1 MIQLEYNFVKCGLA
15 NGGLHPTALAL
26 FSTASEKG
34 FTSAQRQYQQ
44 PAGGTTRNKFKKY
57 EVEILES
64 ILKWICC
71 ADRRTEIKG
80 SHSFLVDLHSSRRM
94 GCNYIKMYV
103 SLLEGALGHR
113 NFLFEF
119 VSYSET
125 AAREREKGNNPTRR
139 FYFLFFF
146 CYMLPLR

>member
-1 MIQLEYNFVKCGLA
+1 MI
-15 NGGLHPTALAL
+15 
-26 FSTASEKG
+26 
-34 FTSAQRQYQQ
+34 
-44 PAGGTTRNKFKKY
+44 
-57 EVEILES
+57 
-64 ILKWICC
+64 
-71 ADRRTEIKG
+71 
-80 SHSFLVDLHSSRRM
+80 DLHSSRRM

-139 FYFLFFF
+139 FLFLFFF

>member
-1 MIQLEYNFVKCGLA
+1 MHRDIPA
-15 NGGLHPTALAL
+15 
-26 FSTASEKG
+26 
-34 FTSAQRQYQQ
+34 
-44 PAGGTTRNKFKKY
+44 AGGRHNKKK
-57 EVEILES
+57 
-64 ILKWICC
+64 CC

-80 SHSFLVDLHSSRRM
+80 SHSFLIDLHSSRRM
-94 GCNYIKMYV
+94 GCNYIKIYV

-139 FYFLFFF
+139 VLFYFFVFSFVTCYLCAKALKCEQLSRKLSNLHDSIFTNCFQLVALFSSLR
-146 CYMLPLR
+146 LPSIAISHSVS